1 MDEIREGYM
10 EHFPRTLIY
19 CYSILDVSRIFMY
32 LKTEL
37 PDCNAIVMFHSE
49 TNDDIKTS
57 IVSDLSLSEGF
68 LIIVV
73 CTSALGVGV
82 DI

>member
-1 MDEIREGYM
+1 M

-19 CYSILDVSRIFMY
+19 CNSILDVSRIFMY

-37 PDCNAIVMFHSE
+37 PDCNAIEMFHSE

-57 IVSDLSLSEGF
+57 IVSDLSSSEGF

-73 CTSALGVGV
+73 CT
-82 DI
+82 